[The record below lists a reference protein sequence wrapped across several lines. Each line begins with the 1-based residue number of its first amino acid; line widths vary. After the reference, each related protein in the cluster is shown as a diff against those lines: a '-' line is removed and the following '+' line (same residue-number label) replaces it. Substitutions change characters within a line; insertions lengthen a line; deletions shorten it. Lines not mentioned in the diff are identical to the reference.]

1 MPLADTTAVLREIDE
16 LLMRAGLHPGDAVE
30 LDDFE
35 SFGISMKQ
43 NLFASF
49 DSSMQW
55 SLFTSWSAAIERFAA
70 PKSAYIDQ
78 ARLIAKQGWPGGTKL
93 TRLHGVLIAL
103 RADYEAGYLRSIEE
117 LIHAD
122 LFADFLE
129 MADELQK
136 KKFKD
141 PAAVIAGSV
150 LEEHLRKLAGRHGVT
165 VLTAGRPKKAGTLNA
180 DLVKA
185 TIYNKLEQKNVT
197 AWLGLRNDAAHGH
210 FDNYDGVQVG
220 LLIQS
225 VRAFLT
231 RYPA

>member
-1 MPLADTTAVLREIDE
+1 MGDRFDLYDSGVPLADTTAVLREIDE
-16 LLMRAGLHPGDAVE
+16 LLMRAGLHPGDAVDP
-30 LDDFE
+30 DDFE
-35 SFGISMKQ
+35 SFGTSGQ
-43 NLFASF
+43 R
-49 DSSMQW
+49 

-78 ARLIAKQGWPGGTKL
+78 ARLIDGRFWNLAGQLAK
-93 TRLHGVLIAL
+93 LHGVLIAL

-129 MADELQK
+129 MAEELQK
-136 KKFKD
+136 KGYKD

-150 LEEHLRKLAGRHGVT
+150 LEEHLRKLAGKHGVSS
-165 VLTAGRPKKAGTLNA
+165 LNAERPKPADTLNA
-180 DLVKA
+180 DLAKA

-197 AWLGLRNDAAHGH
+197 AWLGLRNYAAHGH
-210 FDNYDGVQVG
+210 FDNYDEAQVG
-220 LLIQS
+220 SLIQS

>member
-1 MPLADTTAVLREIDE
+1 MGDRLDLYYSGVPLADTTAVLREIDE
-16 LLMRAGLHPGDAVE
+16 LLARASLHPGDAVDP
-30 LDDFE
+30 DDFE
-35 SFGISMKQ
+35 SFGITAQ
-43 NLFASF
+43 RSF
-49 DSSMQW
+49 
-55 SLFTSWSAAIERFAA
+55 FTSWSAAIERFAA
-70 PKSAYIDQ
+70 PKSAYINQ
-78 ARLIAKQGWPGGTKL
+78 ARLIAKQGGNDSFAL

-103 RADYEAGYLRSIEE
+103 RTDYEAGYLRSIEE

-122 LFADFLE
+122 LFGDFLE
-129 MADELQK
+129 MAEELQK

-165 VLTAGRPKKAGTLNA
+165 VLIAGRPKKADTLNA

-210 FDNYDGVQVG
+210 FDNYDGTQVE